1 MRLALFARAM
11 ANEPELLLL
20 DEPCTGLD
28 GDVRARVL
36 HEIER
41 LARSGTHIVMA
52 MHDADDIVPAVKNVL
67 TIRDGKARSVPR
79 PRTR

>member
-1 MRLALFARAM
+1 
-11 ANEPELLLL
+11 L

-41 LARSGTHIVMA
+41 LARSGTQIVMA
-52 MHDADDIVPAVKNVL
+52 VHDADDIVPAVKKVL
-67 TIRDGKARSVPR
+67 NIKRGGRAVLSDRG
-79 PRTR
+79 

>member
-1 MRLALFARAM
+1 
-11 ANEPELLLL
+11 LLLL

-28 GDVRARVL
+28 GDVRERVL

-41 LARSGTHIVMA
+41 LARSGTQIVMA
-52 MHDADDIVPAVKNVL
+52 VHDADDIVPAVKNVL
-67 TIRDGKARSVPR
+67 SIRAGKAKSAPR